1 MDEISEQPIA
11 QKSGSLFRRFWAWF
25 FRKETFIGLVA
36 LKWVYPLFLT
46 TLKIVRYLLS
56 KFLIFIIAL
65 ILFTY
70 GWRNPTVW
78 DNLFSSVKGT
88 RISFDSVVQGL
99 LFFLATLYLT
109 RVVKYFIRDRVLSRT
124 NIDVAAQ
131 SSIVTI
137 IGYVG
142 GLVALL
148 VGLSIMGLDFKNLAI
163 VFGALSVGIGFGLQ
177 NIVNNFVSGLLILFE
192 RPIKE
197 GDWVVV
203 GGNEGIVR
211 KINIRSTEIET
222 FDKAS
227 ILIPNANILS
237 TDLTNWTH
245 SDMYGRVIVPVGVSY
260 DSDVKK
266 VRQILLDCAAQ
277 EPQVLSKP
285 APYVWFTEFA
295 DNSLNFELR
304 CIVQNVM
311 NKGTVKS
318 NLMFSILDAFN
329 KEGIEIPF
337 PQRVVHFADRL
348 SLIKQEEEK
357 PLTSEEKK
365 QIFDS
370 QSENNVSVSSTL
382 VQK

>member
-11 QKSGSLFRRFWAWF
+11 QKSGRLFRRFWAWF